1 MKRAAT
7 ALVLACVG
15 ATALAACSRSTIQPG
30 NARLSFDRARVQ
42 IASAGSGF
50 ETVTDGVTLRA
61 GDRVR
66 VVTGEAEMQLPRRA
80 RLLLREGSQV
90 VVGRQPTLTA
100 GDVVAEVEDEPLTVR
115 SAGSTATVRDGASRI
130 RGGLALTAGVYEGSA
145 RVESAGSSLDV
156 PALRQAAIASFGVV
170 PAAPSALEYSEED
183 RWDQR
188 YLGVAIEIGRELQAK
203 SDGFSSQLRPGEGMT
218 PGFYDIL
225 LPDLPTRALTGC
237 PAALDGSLGEG
248 RRPGEVLVGTALAL
262 QGRTGSFTARC
273 RDAFAFRDDGATWG
287 LVALDQSVRSLPAIR
302 DRLESAMGRVPAG
315 ATIAALAPPADPGRS
330 ADSAPPAVVQPLP
343 EPTRAAPAPAPTPAP
358 APAPTPGPAPVP
370 VPTVPGLEPVTPL
383 LPPVP
388 DPTDG
393 LLTPVTDLVGNLLGG
408 LLGG

>member
-1 MKRAAT
+1 MRRAAT
-7 ALVLACVG
+7 ALVLACLG

-42 IASAGSGF
+42 LASAGSGF
-50 ETVTDGVTLRA
+50 KSVTDGATLRT

-80 RLLLREGSQV
+80 RLLLREGTQV
-90 VVGRQPTLTA
+90 IVGRQPTLTA
-100 GDVVAEVEDEPLTVR
+100 GDAVAEVEDVPLTVR
-115 SAGSTATVRDGASRI
+115 SAGSTATVHQGASRI

-145 RVESAGSSLDV
+145 RVQSAGSSLDV

-170 PAAPSALEYSEED
+170 PAAPSALEYSD
-183 RWDQR
+183 TDQWDQR

-203 SDGFSSQLRPGEGMT
+203 SDGFSSQLRTGEGMT

-225 LPDLPTRALTGC
+225 LPDLPDRALTGC

-262 QGRTGSFTARC
+262 QGRTGSFSVRC
-273 RDAFAFRDDGATWG
+273 KDAFAFRDDGATWG

-302 DRLESAMGRVPAG
+302 ERLESAIGRLPTE
-315 ATIAALAPPADPGRS
+315 ATISALAPPADLGRS
-330 ADSAPPAVVQPLP
+330 ADLAPPAVVEPLP
-343 EPTRAAPAPAPTPAP
+343 EPTAAGPAPSPT
-358 APAPTPGPAPVP
+358 PAPTPGPTPVP

-383 LPPVP
+383 LPTVP
-388 DPTDG
+388 DPTEG

>member
-7 ALVLACVG
+7 ALVLACLG

-42 IASAGSGF
+42 IAPAGSGF
-50 ETVTDGVTLRA
+50 ENVTDGVTLRT

-66 VVTGEAEMQLPRRA
+66 VVTGEAELQLPRRA

-90 VVGRQPTLTA
+90 LMGRQPTLTA
-100 GDVVAEVEDEPLTVR
+100 GDVVAEVEDEPLTIR
-115 SAGSTATVRDGASRI
+115 SAGSTATVHEGASRI
-130 RGGLALTAGVYEGSA
+130 RGGLALTTGVYEGSA
-145 RVESAGSSLDV
+145 KVESAGNSLAV

-170 PAAPSALEYSEED
+170 PAAPSALEYRD
-183 RWDQR
+183 DDTWDQR

-218 PGFYDIL
+218 SGFYDIL
-225 LPDLPTRALTGC
+225 LPDLPDRALTGC

-262 QGRTGSFTARC
+262 QGRAGSFTARC
-273 RDAFAFRDDGATWG
+273 KEAFAFRDDGATWG

-302 DRLESAMGRVPAG
+302 DRLESAMGRLPVD
-315 ATIAALAPPADPGRS
+315 ATIAALGPPADRNRS
-330 ADSAPPAVVQPLP
+330 ADFGPPAVVEPLP
-343 EPTRAAPAPAPTPAP
+343 AASPAAPAPTGAPAPTPAP
-358 APAPTPGPAPVP
+358 APVP
-370 VPTVPGLEPVTPL
+370 VPGLEPVTPL